1 MNCRARVARGP
12 QTMNAMAIDAHGH
25 FGVTSGEE
33 FAVHAGLVLGQLVGA
48 QGRVVLP
55 HESRI
60 GVTTTAKLW
69 DIFAADLAA
78 KSDGFAHGLH
88 VRFGGIAAVATPAG

>member
-1 MNCRARVARGP
+1 
-12 QTMNAMAIDAHGH
+12 MNAMAIDAHGH
-25 FGVTSGEE
+25 LAVTSGEE
-33 FAVHAGLVLGQLVGA
+33 FAVHAGLVLRQLVGA

-69 DIFAADLAA
+69 DIFAFDLPA
-78 KSDGFAHGLH
+78 KSYGFAHGLH
-88 VRFGGIAAVATPAG
+88 VRFAGIAAVTTRAG